1 VSKRAG
7 PVGPAFLLGGNA
19 VAVRITGQPD
29 FPAAA
34 VLRVARGATMRQA
47 CTAAGIDTGGDVV
60 GIMASAFA
68 I

>member
-1 VSKRAG
+1 
-7 PVGPAFLLGGNA
+7 
-19 VAVRITGQPD
+19 
-29 FPAAA
+29 
-34 VLRVARGATMRQA
+34 MRQA